1 MFYGLDVHKEFIQVC
16 QLDAKGANRKD
27 YRIGGTAEEID
38 RWAQGLGRR
47 DQVVLETTFHSWA
60 IHAIVSQY
68 AGRVVVAN
76 ALQVKAI
83 AHAKIKTDKVD
94 AYTLA
99 RLLQADFLPSVELPD
114 EKTWALRKLVSHRRL
129 LVKQRVAIKNTVLAS
144 FHRCLIRPPE
154 GDAFSA
160 RGRRW
165 MRSLELATAERFLVD
180 NGLDLLEAIEA
191 RLHATDQELL
201 KTAAIEEQAQ
211 LLMTIPGVGVT
222 VAMGLLAAIGDIRR
236 FPSPGQLASYF
247 GLVPRVSQS
256 AGRCHHGSI
265 TKAGP
270 GNARS
275 LAIEAAQMLARSP
288 SPIATTFYRVRR
300 KRGYNTAVTA
310 LARKLIVLVWYMLQN
325 GEPYRYASVESTRRK
340 LRSLVPKHERP
351 RALHVPRTLEEV
363 YQEAGLPVL
372 PEPSTAERRAATNNR
387 RTRTRLSRIQAKT

>member
-1 MFYGLDVHKEFIQVC
+1 MFYGLDVHRQFIQVC
-16 QLDAKGANRKD
+16 ELDRKGAKRKE
-27 YRIGGTAEEID
+27 YRIGGSAEEID
-38 RWAQGLGRR
+38 RWAQDLGAR

-99 RLLQADFLPSVELPD
+99 RLLHADFLPSVELPD
-114 EKTWALRKLVSHRRL
+114 EKTWALRQLVSHRRL
-129 LVKQRVAIKNTVLAS
+129 LVKQRVAVKNTILAA
-144 FHRCLIRPPE
+144 FHRRLICLPE

-165 MRSLELATAERFLVD
+165 MRSVELNAAEHFLVH
-180 NGLDLLEAIEA
+180 NALDLLEAIEA
-191 RLHATDQELL
+191 RLQAADQELL
-201 KTAAIEEQAQ
+201 KTETIEEQAH

-222 VAMGLLAAIGDIRR
+222 VAVGLLAAIGDIRR

-256 AGRCHHGSI
+256 AGRCHHGRI

-275 LAIEAAQMLARSP
+275 LAVEAAQVLARSP
-288 SPIATTFYRVRR
+288 SPLAATFYRVRH
-300 KRGYNTAVTA
+300 KRGYNVAVTA
-310 LARKLIVLVWYMLQN
+310 LARKLIVLVWYMLHN
-325 GEPYRYASVESTRRK
+325 GEPYRYAPVKSTRQK
-340 LRSLVPKHERP
+340 LRSLVPKHERR
-351 RALHVPRTLEEV
+351 RALHPPQTLEEV
-363 YQEAGLPVL
+363 YQEAGLPL
-372 PEPSTAERRAATNNR
+372 PPPASKAERRATANNR
-387 RTRTRLSRIQAKT
+387 RTRTRLTRIQAKT

>member
-16 QLDAKGANRKD
+16 ELDAKGANRKD
-27 YRIGGTAEEID
+27 YRIGGSAEEID
-38 RWAQGLGRR
+38 RWAQGLGPH
-47 DQVVLETTFHSWA
+47 DQVVLETTFHTWA

-76 ALQVKAI
+76 SLQVKAI

-99 RLLQADFLPSVELPD
+99 RLLQADFLPTVELPD
-114 EKTWALRKLVSHRRL
+114 EKTWVLRQLVSHRRL
-129 LVKQRVAIKNTVLAS
+129 LVKQSVAIKNTVLAI
-144 FHRCLIRPPE
+144 FHRCLICPPE
-154 GDAFSA
+154 GNAFSA

-165 MRSLELATAERFLVD
+165 MRSVKLAAAHHFLVH
-180 NGLDLLEAIEA
+180 NALDLLEAIEA
-191 RLHATDQELL
+191 RIDAADQELL
-201 KTAAIEEQAQ
+201 KTAAIEEQAH

-236 FPSPGQLASYF
+236 FPSPEQLASYF

-256 AGRCHHGSI
+256 AGRCHHGRI

-275 LAIEAAQMLARSP
+275 LAVEAAQILARSP

-300 KRGYNTAVTA
+300 KRGYNVAVTA

-325 GEPYRYASVESTRRK
+325 GEPYRYASVEPTRRK

-351 RALHVPRTLEEV
+351 RALRPPRTVEEV
-363 YQEAGLPVL
+363 YRDAGLPSL
-372 PEPSTAERRAATNNR
+372 PHPSKAERRAAANNR
-387 RTRTRLSRIQAKT
+387 RTRTRLSRLQAKT

>member
-16 QLDAKGANRKD
+16 QLDAKGANPKE
-27 YRIGGTAEEID
+27 YRIGGSAEEID

-47 DQVVLETTFHSWA
+47 DQVVLEATFHTWA

-76 ALQVKAI
+76 SLQVKAI

-99 RLLQADFLPSVELPD
+99 RLLHADFLPSVELPD
-114 EKTWALRKLVSHRRL
+114 EKTWAMRQLVSHRRL
-129 LVKQRVAIKNTVLAS
+129 LVKQRVAIKNTVLAT
-144 FHRCLIRPPE
+144 FHRCLIGPPE

-165 MRSLELATAERFLVD
+165 MRSVKLAPTERFLVD

-191 RLHATDQELL
+191 RLDAADQQLL

-256 AGRCHHGSI
+256 AGRCHHGRI

-270 GNARS
+270 ANARS
-275 LAIEAAQMLARSP
+275 LAVEAAHMLARSP

-300 KRGYNTAVTA
+300 KRGYNVAVTA

-325 GEPYRYASVESTRRK
+325 GEPYRYASVEQTRRK

-351 RALHVPRTLEEV
+351 RALRPPRTVEEV
-363 YQEAGLPVL
+363 YREAGLPL
-372 PEPSTAERRAATNNR
+372 LSEPSKAERRATANNR
-387 RTRTRLSRIQAKT
+387 RTRTRLTRIQAKT

>member
-1 MFYGLDVHKEFIQVC
+1 MFYGLDVHREFIQVC
-16 QLDAKGANRKD
+16 QLDAKGANRKE

-47 DQVVLETTFHSWA
+47 DQVVLETTFHTWA
-60 IHAIVSQY
+60 IHAIVAQY

-76 ALQVKAI
+76 SLQVKAI

-99 RLLQADFLPSVELPD
+99 RLLHANFLPSVELPD
-114 EKTWALRKLVSHRRL
+114 EKTWAMRQLVSHRRL
-129 LVKQRVAIKNTVLAS
+129 LVKQRVAIKNTVLAT
-144 FHRCLIRPPE
+144 FHRCLVGPPE

-165 MRSLELATAERFLVD
+165 MRSVKLAPAERFLVD

-191 RLHATDQELL
+191 RLDAADQQLL

-236 FPSPGQLASYF
+236 FPSPGQLTSYF

-256 AGRCHHGSI
+256 AGRSYHGRI

-275 LAIEAAQMLARSP
+275 LAVEAAHMLARSP

-300 KRGYNTAVTA
+300 KRGYNVAVTA

-325 GEPYRYASVESTRRK
+325 GEPYRYASVETTRRK

-351 RALHVPRTLEEV
+351 RALRPPRTVEEV
-363 YQEAGLPVL
+363 YREAGLPL
-372 PEPSTAERRAATNNR
+372 PPEPSQAERRAAANNR
-387 RTRTRLSRIQAKT
+387 RTRTRLTRTQIKT